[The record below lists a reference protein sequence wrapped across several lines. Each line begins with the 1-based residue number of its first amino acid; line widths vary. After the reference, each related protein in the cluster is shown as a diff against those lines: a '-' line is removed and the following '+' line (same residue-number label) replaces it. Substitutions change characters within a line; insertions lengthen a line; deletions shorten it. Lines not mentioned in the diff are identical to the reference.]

1 MAADAR
7 VLLRSLL
14 VLLRK
19 LVQADSA
26 GRIRTFV
33 GTVGVVGGAA
43 TPGIAPVTPRF
54 LDHLTSSH
62 GVADDRAVRRCCRN
76 IRRAEEPDGG
86 ARKHRNHDRSHIC
99 ILLGL
104 LPILK
109 WHLLLTTSAGIIPL
123 LLRFA
128 GPTVSLP
135 VPGDS
140 SAPAPTG
147 AIRALR
153 RD

>member
-33 GTVGVVGGAA
+33 GTVGIVAGAA

-54 LDHLTSSH
+54 LDHLTNSR
-62 GVADDRAVRRCCRN
+62 GLADDRTVRRCCRN
-76 IRRAEEPDGG
+76 IRRAEEPHGS
-86 ARKHRNHDRSHIC
+86 ARKHRNHDRSHIW

-104 LPILK
+104 LPLWKGHLAPRILI
-109 WHLLLTTSAGIIPL
+109 GV
-123 LLRFA
+123 
-128 GPTVSLP
+128 TVNFRVLGRSH
-135 VPGDS
+135 
-140 SAPAPTG
+140 
-147 AIRALR
+147 R
-153 RD
+153 